1 MHECIKLINEHRIH
15 LQAQDGFKNK
25 SLRVTQAD
33 VQLSSPAIDT
43 LALSALNPEVGH
55 SFLDVGSG
63 SGYLTMLASHMVAY
77 SGTAV
82 GVDVRFCSLMA
93 ILF

>member
-1 MHECIKLINEHRIH
+1 M
-15 LQAQDGFKNK
+15 QAQDGFKNK

-82 GVDVRFCSLMA
+82 GVDVSSNDPTL
-93 ILF
+93 

>member
-1 MHECIKLINEHRIH
+1 MRIPE
-15 LQAQDGFKNK
+15 
-25 SLRVTQAD
+25 AD
-33 VQLSSPAIDT
+33 LQLSSPATDA

-82 GVDVRFCSLMA
+82 GVDVSLSTCFVPTLVPRD
-93 ILF
+93 ILEHTSGYK